1 MIVHENLIEKRVW
14 TEFDLQQIKRIICCT
29 SNLFSRI
36 AEMMAV
42 IMTEA
47 YSHGDSHIEGVK
59 MGDHVVLLWTQ
70 GDLTYTADDMV
81 GIIGND

>member
-1 MIVHENLIEKRVW
+1 
-14 TEFDLQQIKRIICCT
+14 
-29 SNLFSRI
+29 
-36 AEMMAV
+36 MMAV

-47 YSHGDSHIEGVK
+47 YNHGDNHIVGVK
-59 MGDHVVLLWTQ
+59 MGDYVVLLWTQ

>member
-1 MIVHENLIEKRVW
+1 MIVHENLIEERAW
-14 TEFDLQQIKRIICCT
+14 TEFDLQQIKRIICYT

-36 AEMMAV
+36 SEMMAV